1 MNAGRKVVF
10 HKNNMCNRSIYKLHT
25 GFYPRNLGRIGAA
38 VSEQAA
44 GLAPRARTH
53 IFGEARER
61 TDKRKI
67 EKSKKAHDLVSPKVW
82 DGYGGGACTVTVR
95 HSSACVERL
104 TPAALQVAAGRDLL

>member
-1 MNAGRKVVF
+1 MKNRRNYDMNAGRKVVF

-61 TDKRKI
+61 T
-67 EKSKKAHDLVSPKVW
+67 EKSKNQKKRTTSCRQKSGMGTAAAHARSLC
-82 DGYGGGACTVTVR
+82 GT
-95 HSSACVERL
+95 
-104 TPAALQVAAGRDLL
+104 AAHVLKD